1 MSLEEQIDANLNEGI
16 EDENL
21 AIYLLEQ
28 ASKELKQ
35 LRKEMRSCYTR
46 KELNRILTIVALGE

>member
-1 MSLEEQIDANLNEGI
+1 MSLEEQIDANLSEGI

-21 AIYLLEQ
+21 AVYLLEE

-35 LRKEMRSCYTR
+35 LRK
-46 KELNRILTIVALGE
+46 IVMSNP